1 MLHQS
6 KETKLR
12 TYLGLSTLILSA
24 ALIGC
29 GGGGSSSGSSPS
41 TPTPVDPTPEATT
54 DVTVKSPVEI
64 RNIQFKVYDNTTNS
78 VLVDTSIASL
88 NSFNVKIPTA
98 KLSRL
103 YRVEITTQ
111 NSSQVFDPITS
122 TYQNFSGVYHAFIT
136 PNSVRGR
143 TLFISPSSEAV
154 YQRAVIRSGQLPQET
169 IDPTR
174 IEQLHVDLASQ
185 DVYRSL
191 LNAFKD
197 ADIPS
202 LSPANPLTVLNLL
215 QYSTKKPSTYVDSYL
230 SFGYLQYWS
239 TFHGGTTTYQELIK
253 SLATDLKDGFLDGKK
268 LHGDQTTFT
277 PIFASAPD
285 NIDPVKNTLL
295 DIAANQK
302 ATRDNFATNLKV
314 ATFKLADAQS
324 QSTLDQTGY
333 DLLQK
338 KLYSGVV
345 PVGNTTDFFRIDGA
359 GDYRRAV
366 GFSGITATCNSS
378 AYPCKQGLT
387 SINLSDPKL
396 PATDYLVGHYEDT
409 ATGCQLNFRANGQID
424 LIKGSQTYRSALSA
438 DSTDNLLQIDAASS
452 SYLLNSSSAEPNNS
466 TQQYNFIQLSIKAN
480 KIVSAKA
487 GLDSRKAPDNL
498 QTPQL
503 ECSFS

>member
-6 KETKLR
+6 KEIKLH

-24 ALIGC
+24 ALVGC
-29 GGGGSSSGSSPS
+29 GGGGSSSGNSPS
-41 TPTPVDPTPEATT
+41 TPTPVDPTPETTT
-54 DVTVKSPVEI
+54 DVTLKSPVEM
-64 RNIQFKVYDNTTNS
+64 RNIQLKIYDNTTNS

-98 KLSRL
+98 KLNRL

-122 TYQNFSGVYHAFIT
+122 TYQNFSGIYHAFII
-136 PNSVRGR
+136 PNSVSGR
-143 TLFISPSSEAV
+143 NLFISPSSEAI

-202 LSPANPLTVLNLL
+202 LSPANSLME
-215 QYSTKKPSTYVDSYL
+215 YSSIKPSTYVDTYL
-230 SFGYLQYWS
+230 SLGYLQYWS
-239 TFHGGTTTYQELIK
+239 TFHAGTTTYQELIK
-253 SLATDLKDGFLDGKK
+253 SLTTDLKDGFLDGKK
-268 LHGDQTTFT
+268 LHGDQTSFT
-277 PIFASAPD
+277 PIFNSAPD

-302 ATRDNFATNLKV
+302 TIRDNFASNLR
-314 ATFKLADAQS
+314 A
-324 QSTLDQTGY
+324 STLELAKANSQQLLDKNGY

-366 GFSGITATCNSS
+366 GFSDIIATCNGSI
-378 AYPCKQGLT
+378 YPCKQGLT

-409 ATGCQLNFRANGQID
+409 STGCQLNFRANGQIE
-424 LIKGSQTYRSALSA
+424 LIKGSQTYGSALSA
-438 DSTDNLLQIDAASS
+438 DSTDNLLQTDAASL

-487 GLDSRKAPDNL
+487 GLDSRKAPDTL

>member
-1 MLHQS
+1 MLQQS

-12 TYLGLSTLILSA
+12 TYLGLSTFILSV
-24 ALIGC
+24 ALTGC
-29 GGGGSSSGSSPS
+29 GGGGSSGGNSPT

-54 DVTVKSPVEI
+54 DVTLKTPVEM
-64 RNIQFKVYDNTTNS
+64 RNIQLKVYDNTNNAI
-78 VLVDTSIASL
+78 LVDTSIASL
-88 NSFNVKIPTA
+88 NSFNVKIPTT
-98 KLSRL
+98 KLNRL

-111 NSSQVFDPITS
+111 SSSQVFDPITS
-122 TYQNFSGVYHAFIT
+122 TYQNFSGIYHAFIT
-136 PNSVRGR
+136 PNSISGR

-185 DVYRSL
+185 DVYKSL
-191 LNAFKD
+191 MNAFKD

-202 LSPANPLTVLNLL
+202 LSPANSLM
-215 QYSTKKPSTYVDSYL
+215 QYSSIKPSTYVDTYL
-230 SFGYLQYWS
+230 SLGYLQYWS
-239 TFHGGTTTYQELIK
+239 TIHGGTSTYQELIK
-253 SLATDLKDGFLDGKK
+253 SLTTDLKDGFLDGKK
-268 LHGDQTTFT
+268 LHGDQTSFT
-277 PIFASAPD
+277 PIFTAAPD

-302 ATRDNFATNLKV
+302 VTRDYFGTNLK
-314 ATFKLADAQS
+314 ASTLQLAQANSQQS
-324 QSTLDQTGY
+324 LDQTGY
-333 DLLQK
+333 ELLQK
-338 KLYSGVV
+338 KQYTGIV
-345 PVGNTTDFFRIDGA
+345 PTVNSTTFIRIDGA

-366 GFSGITATCNSS
+366 GFTSTATCNGST
-378 AYPCKQGLT
+378 YPCKQGLT
-387 SINLSDPKL
+387 SINLSDPNL

-409 ATGCQLNFRANGQID
+409 STGCQLNFRANGQID
-424 LIKGSQTYRSALSA
+424 MSKGSQIYRVALSA
-438 DSTDNLLQIDAASS
+438 DSTDNLLQTDAASS

-480 KIVSAKA
+480 KIISAKA
-487 GLDSRKAPDNL
+487 GLDSRKAPDSL

>member
-1 MLHQS
+1 MLQQS

-12 TYLGLSTLILSA
+12 TYLGLSTLILSVA
-24 ALIGC
+24 FTGC
-29 GGGGSSSGSSPS
+29 GGGGSSGGNSPT

-54 DVTVKSPVEI
+54 DVTLKTPVEM
-64 RNIQFKVYDNTTNS
+64 RNIQLKVYDNTNNA

-88 NSFNVKIPTA
+88 NSFNVKIPTT
-98 KLSRL
+98 KLNRL

-111 NSSQVFDPITS
+111 SSSQVFDPITS

-136 PNSVRGR
+136 PNSISGR

-185 DVYRSL
+185 DVYKSL
-191 LNAFKD
+191 MNAFKD

-202 LSPANPLTVLNLL
+202 LSPANSLM
-215 QYSTKKPSTYVDSYL
+215 QYSSIKPSTYVDTYL
-230 SFGYLQYWS
+230 SLGYLQYWS
-239 TFHGGTTTYQELIK
+239 TIHGGASTYQELIK
-253 SLATDLKDGFLDGKK
+253 SLAADLKDGFLDGKK
-268 LHGDQTTFT
+268 LHGDQTSFT
-277 PIFASAPD
+277 PIFTAAPD

-302 ATRDNFATNLKV
+302 VTRDYFGTNLK
-314 ATFKLADAQS
+314 ASTLQLAQANSQQS
-324 QSTLDQTGY
+324 LDQTGY
-333 DLLQK
+333 ELLQK
-338 KLYSGVV
+338 KLYTGIV
-345 PVGNTTDFFRIDGA
+345 PTVNSTTFIRIDGA

-366 GFSGITATCNSS
+366 GFTSTATCNGST
-378 AYPCKQGLT
+378 YPCKQGLT
-387 SINLSDPKL
+387 SINLSDPNL

-409 ATGCQLNFRANGQID
+409 STGCQLNFRANGQID
-424 LIKGSQTYRSALSA
+424 MSKGSQIYRVALSA
-438 DSTDNLLQIDAASS
+438 DSTDNLLQTDAASS

-480 KIVSAKA
+480 KIISAKA
-487 GLDSRKAPDNL
+487 GLDSRKAPDSL

>member
-6 KETKLR
+6 KETKLH

-24 ALIGC
+24 ALVGC
-29 GGGGSSSGSSPS
+29 GGGGSSSGNSPS

-54 DVTVKSPVEI
+54 DVTLKSPVEM
-64 RNIQFKVYDNTTNS
+64 RNIQLKVYDNTTNS
-78 VLVDTSIASL
+78 VLLDTPIASL

-98 KLSRL
+98 KLNRL

-111 NSSQVFDPITS
+111 NSSQVFDPINS
-122 TYQNFSGVYHAFIT
+122 TYQNFSGIYHAFIT
-136 PNSVRGR
+136 PNSVSGR
-143 TLFISPSSEAV
+143 TLSISPSSEAI

-202 LSPANPLTVLNLL
+202 LSPANPLTVLTLL

-230 SFGYLQYWS
+230 SFGYLQHWS
-239 TFHGGTTTYQELIK
+239 TFHSGVTTYQELIK

-277 PIFASAPD
+277 PIFTSAPD

-302 ATRDNFATNLKV
+302 ATRDNFATNLKA
-314 ATFKLADAQS
+314 ATLKLADTQNQS
-324 QSTLDQTGY
+324 SLDQTGY

-338 KLYSGVV
+338 KLYSGVI
-345 PVGNTTDFFRIDGA
+345 PAGNTTDFFRIDGA

-366 GFSGITATCNSS
+366 GFSGITATCNGSI
-378 AYPCKQGLT
+378 YPCKQGLT

-409 ATGCQLNFRANGQID
+409 ATGCQLNFRANGQIE

-438 DSTDNLLQIDAASS
+438 DSTDNLLQTDAASS

>member
-24 ALIGC
+24 ALVGC
-29 GGGGSSSGSSPS
+29 GGGGSSSGNSPS

-54 DVTVKSPVEI
+54 DVTVKSPVEM
-64 RNIQFKVYDNTTNS
+64 RNIQLKVYDNTTNS
-78 VLVDTSIASL
+78 VLLDTSIASL

-98 KLSRL
+98 KLNRL
-103 YRVEITTQ
+103 YRVELTTQ
-111 NSSQVFDPITS
+111 NSSQVFDPITL
-122 TYQNFSGVYHAFIT
+122 TYQNFSGTYHAFIT
-136 PNSVRGR
+136 PNSVSGR

-154 YQRAVIRSGQLPQET
+154 YQRAVIRSGQLPQEK

-202 LSPANPLTVLNLL
+202 LSPANLL
-215 QYSTKKPSTYVDSYL
+215 MQYSSIKPSTYVDSYL
-230 SFGYLQYWS
+230 SFGYLQYWLA
-239 TFHGGTTTYQELIK
+239 THGGATTYQELTK
-253 SLATDLKDGFLDGKK
+253 SLATDLKDGYLDGKK

-277 PIFASAPD
+277 PMFIAAPD

-302 ATRDNFATNLKV
+302 TTRDNFATNLK
-314 ATFKLADAQS
+314 ASILQLAKANS
-324 QSTLDQTGY
+324 QESLDQTGY

-338 KLYSGVV
+338 KLYSGIV
-345 PVGNTTDFFRIDGA
+345 PIENTTDFFRIDGA

-366 GFSGITATCNSS
+366 GFSGITATCNGS

-409 ATGCQLNFRANGQID
+409 STGCQLNFRANGQIE

-438 DSTDNLLQIDAASS
+438 DSTDNLLQTDAASS

>member
-1 MLHQS
+1 MLQQS

-12 TYLGLSTLILSA
+12 TYLGLSTLILSV
-24 ALIGC
+24 ALTGC
-29 GGGGSSSGSSPS
+29 GGGGSSGGSSPT

-54 DVTVKSPVEI
+54 DVTLKTPVEM
-64 RNIQFKVYDNTTNS
+64 RNIQLKVYDNTNNAI
-78 VLVDTSIASL
+78 LVDTSIASL
-88 NSFNVKIPTA
+88 NSFNVKIPTT
-98 KLSRL
+98 KLNRL

-111 NSSQVFDPITS
+111 SSSQVFDPITS
-122 TYQNFSGVYHAFIT
+122 TYQNFSGIYHAFIT
-136 PNSVRGR
+136 PNSISGR

-185 DVYRSL
+185 DVYKSL
-191 LNAFKD
+191 MNAFKD

-202 LSPANPLTVLNLL
+202 LSPANSLM
-215 QYSTKKPSTYVDSYL
+215 QYSSIKPSTYVDTYL
-230 SFGYLQYWS
+230 SLGYLQYWS
-239 TFHGGTTTYQELIK
+239 TIHGGTSTYQELIK

-268 LHGDQTTFT
+268 LHGDQTSFT
-277 PIFASAPD
+277 PIFTAAPD

-302 ATRDNFATNLKV
+302 VTRDYFGTNLK
-314 ATFKLADAQS
+314 ASTLQLAQANSQQS
-324 QSTLDQTGY
+324 LDQTGY
-333 DLLQK
+333 ELLQK
-338 KLYSGVV
+338 KQYTGIV
-345 PVGNTTDFFRIDGA
+345 PTVNSTTFIRIDGA
-359 GDYRRAV
+359 GDYRRAL
-366 GFSGITATCNSS
+366 GFTSTATCNGST
-378 AYPCKQGLT
+378 YPCKQGLT
-387 SINLSDPKL
+387 SINLSDPNL

-409 ATGCQLNFRANGQID
+409 STGCQLNFRANGQID
-424 LIKGSQTYRSALSA
+424 MSKGSQIYRVALSA
-438 DSTDNLLQIDAASS
+438 DSTDNLLQTDAASS

-480 KIVSAKA
+480 KIISAKA
-487 GLDSRKAPDNL
+487 GLDSRKAPDSL

>member
-1 MLHQS
+1 MVHQS
-6 KETKLR
+6 KETKLHI
-12 TYLGLSTLILSA
+12 YLGLSTLILSA
-24 ALIGC
+24 ALVGC
-29 GGGGSSSGSSPS
+29 GGGGTSSGNSPS

-54 DVTVKSPVEI
+54 DVTLKSPVEM
-64 RNIQFKVYDNTTNS
+64 RNIQLKVYDNTTNS
-78 VLVDTSIASL
+78 VLLDTSIASL

-98 KLSRL
+98 KLNRL

-122 TYQNFSGVYHAFIT
+122 TYQNFSGIYHAFIT
-136 PNSVRGR
+136 PNSVSGR
-143 TLFISPSSEAV
+143 TLFISPSSEAI

-197 ADIPS
+197 ADIPT
-202 LSPANPLTVLNLL
+202 LNPANSLM
-215 QYSTKKPSTYVDSYL
+215 QYSSIKPSTYVDTYL
-230 SFGYLQYWS
+230 SLGYLQYWS
-239 TFHGGTTTYQELIK
+239 TFHSGTTTYQELIK

-277 PIFASAPD
+277 PIFTPAPD

-302 ATRDNFATNLKV
+302 ATRDNFASNLR
-314 ATFKLADAQS
+314 A
-324 QSTLDQTGY
+324 STLELAKANSQQLLDKNGY

-366 GFSGITATCNSS
+366 GFSGIIATCNGSI
-378 AYPCKQGLT
+378 YPCKQGLT

-409 ATGCQLNFRANGQID
+409 STGCQLNFRANGQIE
-424 LIKGSQTYRSALSA
+424 LIKGSQTYSSALSA
-438 DSTDNLLQIDAASS
+438 DSTDNLLQTDAASL